1 MATSRLA
8 RLFGRKDDREADTAP
23 PAYTGI
29 GAPRQYEPPPGAP
42 GHGTAGYRP
51 GPAATTTYVPA
62 RPGPPAPTARP
73 PAPAPRPFSPQ
84 EHAPVVTRARYD
96 ETARRR
102 HAADQQVGIL
112 ERQDAKLTAQI
123 HTAQEQERHDYVRE
137 LVSRRIAVR
146 SRLEESTLRRNRLQE
161 TEDELGAGLASY
173 DAPSGPRWG

>member
-8 RLFGRKDDREADTAP
+8 RLFGRRDDREADTAP
-23 PAYTGI
+23 PGYTGI

-42 GHGTAGYRP
+42 GHGTAGYQP
-51 GPAATTTYVPA
+51 GPASPTTYVPA
-62 RPGPPAPTARP
+62 RPGPPAPSVRP
-73 PAPAPRPFSPQ
+73 PAPAPSPY

-96 ETARRR
+96 EAARRR
-102 HAADQQVGIL
+102 RAADQQVELL

-123 HTAQEQERHDYVRE
+123 HAATEQERHDYVRE

-146 SRLEESTLRRNRLQE
+146 SRLEESTLRRNRLRQ

-173 DAPSGPRWG
+173 DAPPGQRRH